1 MKEIYTTPFSL
12 ERDLNNLDNKIKNLQ
27 EGNNNIIKHSL
38 VEDIENE
45 INNIENGVKATK
57 RKSIKRTCIRN
68 IKLFGNLARAVAPFV
83 LIPCFMFSFLSGTV
97 CMPFSKKDVIH
108 YARHDMVLDSNGVN
122 EDKVEYKAFVTGGT
136 GRVTVAGKWMNGK
149 NGNYYRVK
157 QMYLFTKE
165 DDVNKFLE
173 LRKKDNITLDDV
185 FGSLQKPLEIETKD
199 ELTEEEL
206 NSEGYIKISY
216 YYTDEGDSIVIPIET
231 DGTRGCTA
239 TFIICTVLAWILA
252 LVTRYEKFDYRYF
265 EKNKEIMNKYKN
277 PDMKE
282 VMKQFRVK
290 KKEFAQMKSNN
301 FQPILEVERNIQK
314 TKTIK

>member
-1 MKEIYTTPFSL
+1 
-12 ERDLNNLDNKIKNLQ
+12 
-27 EGNNNIIKHSL
+27 
-38 VEDIENE
+38 
-45 INNIENGVKATK
+45 
-57 RKSIKRTCIRN
+57 
-68 IKLFGNLARAVAPFV
+68 
-83 LIPCFMFSFLSGTV
+83 
-97 CMPFSKKDVIH
+97 MPFSKKDVIH